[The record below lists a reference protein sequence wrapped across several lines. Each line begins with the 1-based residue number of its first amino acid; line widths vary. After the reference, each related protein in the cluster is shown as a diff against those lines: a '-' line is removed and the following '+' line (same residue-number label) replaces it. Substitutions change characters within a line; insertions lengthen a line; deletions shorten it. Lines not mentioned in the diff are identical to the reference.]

1 MHFRK
6 ILQEC
11 LQTAGTMDSHKS
23 GTANQNKKI
32 IIIIKK
38 KKKAKSL
45 NMTQE
50 LKYMKLNKI
59 SDGQYQNVK
68 ILVHS
73 YRQ

>member
-23 GTANQNKKI
+23 GTENKNKKI

-38 KKKAKSL
+38 KKKQSHL
-45 NMTQE
+45 T
-50 LKYMKLNKI
+50 
-59 SDGQYQNVK
+59 
-68 ILVHS
+68 
-73 YRQ
+73 